1 MADLARVQES
11 TLEFNAEQRQ
21 MIRDAFANGAT
32 DQEFAVLMEVAR
44 ARRLN
49 PLTKQIHFVKRWDS
63 EKNRWIWSA
72 QISIDG
78 LRAVAERTGVY
89 DGQDEPEFIYDEHK
103 KLTCAKVRIWR
114 KGIARPFVGVAHFSE
129 YVQLRQKDRQPTSF
143 WANKPHV
150 MLAKCAEALGIR
162 KGFPEDTS
170 GLYVPEEMGQQLDE
184 IVGEVIDQTTG
195 EVTHRVV
202 PQGTSGNGVASPIV
216 TQARSTTAATVAPV
230 APPAPS
236 QAYADF
242 ERRLNAMKQ
251 EDDAKVIEID
261 AKKAHTEG
269 KLSRADL
276 LRLSSVS
283 AQRKRWLR
291 GETPPPAAPANAN
304 GASAEAVQ

>member
-1 MADLARVQES
+1 MTETAMVKASEPITFS
-11 TLEFNAEQRQ
+11 AEQRQ
-21 MIRDAFANGAT
+21 MIRDSFANGAT

-89 DGQDEPEFIYDEHK
+89 DGQDEPEFIYDEHR

-129 YVQLRQKDRQPTSF
+129 YVQLRQKDKQPTSF

-202 PQGTSGNGVASPIV
+202 PHVSSGNGVAPPIV
-216 TQARSTTAATVAPV
+216 TQAKSAPAATQPHTPSAVYVAL
-230 APPAPS
+230 
-236 QAYADF
+236 
-242 ERRLNAMKQ
+242 ETRLNAMML
-251 EDDAKVIEID
+251 EEDAKVIEID

-269 KLSRADL
+269 KLSRDDL

-291 GETPPPAAPANAN
+291 GEAPPPAAPANAN
-304 GASAEAVQ
+304 GATAGAIQ